1 MSPNALLWL
10 EFAGKTVMLGAPI
23 SARSPLPSK
32 MLRNSRGPLE
42 FSLSSAALLIAL
54 TCAVAAPGAFASE
67 PAKPA
72 AGAASAPRTPEPPRH
87 SALRYDFEY
96 PVIGYAETPTHNAF
110 ARLQERMNRGEVKLE
125 WRAPR
130 GYLDSLLKA
139 LNIDKSSQALVFSK
153 TSLEISY
160 ITEKNP
166 RAIYFDDEN
175 YVAWVQGAP
184 ALELMA
190 VDSVVG
196 PVFYTLPNRDPAVT
210 ARLNRETLRCLNCHD
225 SFALMGGGVPHFL
238 MVSTYAGIEGEK
250 AQRNA
255 SIDTND
261 ATPMKNRWGGWY
273 VTGRHGEQSHLGNI
287 VIRTQR
293 DLDNIDSLRKGNLD
307 TLQGLFDTKP
317 YITDKSDIVSLLVLQ
332 HQVTLHNL
340 ITRANFK
347 ARTIVAR
354 DVDPSLDGEPTWNDL
369 SPRTHTALKAMLEPL
384 VRGLLNADAVAFES
398 PISGNSGFDAWF
410 QKQGPRDSRGR
421 SLRELDLRTRLFRYP
436 LSYLIYSDGF
446 EGLPEYA
453 KRYVYERLAQVL
465 RGEDR
470 SKPFAKLSAADRQ
483 AILEILS
490 ATKPAFVRPTSGS
503 SSTAAPSSEETGSGS
518 AAEAASLSYAAPE
531 SVRPSAGSASRG

>member
-1 MSPNALLWL
+1 
-10 EFAGKTVMLGAPI
+10 
-23 SARSPLPSK
+23 
-32 MLRNSRGPLE
+32 MLRNRRRTPG
-42 FSLSSAALLIAL
+42 FSLRLAAFLIAL

-67 PAKPA
+67 PAEPVSA
-72 AGAASAPRTPEPPRH
+72 TASAPRVPEPPRH

-139 LNIDKSSQALVFSK
+139 LNIDKSSQTLVFSK
-153 TSLEISY
+153 TSLEIAY
-160 ITEKNP
+160 ITEKTP
-166 RAIYFDDEN
+166 RAIYFDDET

-190 VDSVVG
+190 VDSVIG
-196 PVFYTLPNRDPAVT
+196 PVFYTLPNRDPAVA

-255 SIDTND
+255 SIDTSD

-287 VIRTQR
+287 VVRTQE

-317 YITDKSDIVSLLVLQ
+317 YITDRSDIVALLVLQ
-332 HQVTLHNL
+332 HQVTLHNF

-347 ARTIVAR
+347 ARTVVSREI
-354 DVDPSLDGEPTWNDL
+354 DPSVNPEPSWNDF
-369 SPRTHTALKAMLEPL
+369 SPRTQKALQAMLEPL
-384 VRGLLNADAVAFES
+384 VRALLNANAVTFES
-398 PISGNSGFDAWF
+398 PISGNAGFDKWF
-410 QKQGPRDSRGR
+410 QKQGPRDRRGR
-421 SLRELDLRTRLFRYP
+421 SLRELDLSTRLFRYP

-446 EGLPEYA
+446 EGLPEYV

-465 RGEDR
+465 RGEDQ

-490 ATKPAFVRPTSGS
+490 ATKPAFVRTTAGATAES
-503 SSTAAPSSEETGSGS
+503 SSTKAPSSEATGNGS
-518 AAEAASLSYAAPE
+518 AAKAASLSYAAPE
-531 SVRPSAGSASRG
+531 SARRSAGSASPG